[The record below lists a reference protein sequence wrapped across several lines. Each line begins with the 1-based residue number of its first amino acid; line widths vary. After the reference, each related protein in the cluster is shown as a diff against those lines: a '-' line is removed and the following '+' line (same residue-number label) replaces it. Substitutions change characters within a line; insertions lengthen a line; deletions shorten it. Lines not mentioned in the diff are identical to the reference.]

1 MSMQGKSQ
9 IKKKPLSREQ
19 RARILNYLE
28 RHRGQQQY
36 RHAPSAAWSTN
47 KILRPLTK
55 KFGPGKSA
63 LQSHWP
69 QIIGEKWAQLSR
81 PLSIR
86 TSKEGKTLI
95 IEAKGPA
102 SALIQAN
109 SGQLLGKINQ
119 FMGANAITKIKVV
132 QGRIKMPHT
141 KTEDIKPQQVDQL
154 HSLLEDTTEN
164 RLKRALSLL
173 GTKIHNRT
181 Q

>member
-1 MSMQGKSQ
+1 MRQVQAGQPTRFCGPSPKNSGQGKAHYNPTGRKS
-9 IKKKPLSREQ
+9 L
-19 RARILNYLE
+19 ARNGLNY
-28 RHRGQQQY
+28 
-36 RHAPSAAWSTN
+36 P
-47 KILRPLTK
+47 
-55 KFGPGKSA
+55 
-63 LQSHWP
+63 
-69 QIIGEKWAQLSR
+69 AQLS
-81 PLSIR
+81 IR
-86 TSKEGKTLI
+86 ASKEGKTLI

-141 KTEDIKPQQVDQL
+141 KTEDIKPQQADQL